1 MSFAMIWPV
10 GLIVLSNIFY
20 HICAKS
26 SPEAVNPFATLIV
39 TYLVGAITAAIA
51 FVTIGKGTSLT
62 AELKHLNWAPFV
74 LGIAIVGLEV
84 GFIYLYKAG
93 WNVSTGQMV
102 ASTVLSI
109 CLIFVG
115 WLLYHEQLTASKL
128 IGIAI
133 CLVGLYFIN
142 K

>member
-1 MSFAMIWPV
+1 MNFAMLWPV

-39 TYLVGAITAAIA
+39 TYLVGAITAAIC
-51 FVTIGKGTSLT
+51 FVTIGKGKNLA
-62 AELKHLNWAPFV
+62 AELKQLNWAPFV

-115 WLLYHEQLTASKL
+115 WFLYHEQLTASKL

>member
-1 MSFAMIWPV
+1 MNLSMIWPV

-26 SPEAVNPFATLIV
+26 SPDAVNPFATLIV
-39 TYLVGAITAAIA
+39 TYLVGAVTALIC
-51 FVTIGKGTSLT
+51 FLTIGKGTSLS
-62 AELKHLNWAPFV
+62 AEMKQLNWAPFV
-74 LGIAIVGLEV
+74 LGVAIVGLEV

-115 WLLYHEQLTASKL
+115 WLLYREALTLSKL

>member
-1 MSFAMIWPV
+1 MNFAMLWPV

-51 FVTIGKGTSLT
+51 FFTIGKGTNLS
-62 AELKHLNWAPFV
+62 AELKQLNWAPFV

-102 ASTVLSI
+102 ASTVLSV

>member
-26 SPEAVNPFATLIV
+26 SPEAIDPFASLVV
-39 TYLVGAITAAIA
+39 TYLVGA
-51 FVTIGKGTSLT
+51 VTSLICYF
-62 AELKHLNWAPFV
+62 AINKGDDLWGEMKNLNWAPVV
-74 LGIAIVGLEV
+74 LGVAIVGLEV

-102 ASTVLSI
+102 ASTALSI

-115 WLLYHEQLTASKL
+115 WLAYHEQLTANKL

>member
-1 MSFAMIWPV
+1 MSFAMLWPV

-26 SPEAVNPFATLIV
+26 SPEAIDPFASLIV
-39 TYLVGAITAAIA
+39 TYLVGALTSAIA
-51 FVTIGKGTSLT
+51 YFAINKGTDLWG
-62 AELKHLNWAPFV
+62 EMKHLNWAPVV

-102 ASTVLSI
+102 ASTALSI
-109 CLIFVG
+109 LLIFVG
-115 WLLYHEQLTASKL
+115 WLGYHEQLTASKL